1 MKTVELYARVR
12 WAVLVEEMS
21 RRAEAREFGLA
32 RKTVGKMLEYSA
44 PPGYQRQKPVKRPKL
59 SSTDHTAKESS
70 AGYQLAD
77 RLAQAEL
84 GWIERLGK
92 HLLRVRKMAEPA
104 IRDWFEHDR
113 LISGPRQ
120 FIEADHIRRVAR
132 RPCLRGIRRPREH
145 RPPRRTPAGVP
156 RPQLTTALR
165 MLSSGPFCV
174 RCLGAC

>member
-12 WAVLVEEMS
+12 RAVLVEEMS

-77 RLAQAEL
+77 RLVQAEL
-84 GWIERLGK
+84 GWIELLGK

-113 LISGPRQ
+113 LISGPGNSSKPITSGGLLDALV
-120 FIEADHIRRVAR
+120 FVDPVDF
-132 RPCLRGIRRPREH
+132 RECGPH
-145 RPPRRTPAGVP
+145 VGTPGGVP
-156 RPQLTTALR
+156 RAQLTTALK